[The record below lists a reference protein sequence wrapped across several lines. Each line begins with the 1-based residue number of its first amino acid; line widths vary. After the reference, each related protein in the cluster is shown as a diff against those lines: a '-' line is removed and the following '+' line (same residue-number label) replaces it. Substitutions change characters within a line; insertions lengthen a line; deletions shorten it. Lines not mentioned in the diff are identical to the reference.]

1 MSLNHSVERYR
12 SSPASVC
19 GFFLFSFSFSPEKVR
34 AWLWEYNTEL
44 KYSFIFFIS
53 CAACI
58 GESLSRNCIMSTDV
72 PVAVQSATPIPSFN
86 LHAVHFSGFVRGVVV
101 HSCEMNAV
109 HVV

>member
-1 MSLNHSVERYR
+1 
-12 SSPASVC
+12 
-19 GFFLFSFSFSPEKVR
+19 
-34 AWLWEYNTEL
+34 
-44 KYSFIFFIS
+44 
-53 CAACI
+53 
-58 GESLSRNCIMSTDV
+58 MSTDV